1 MGTGARM
8 SRYPCSTSRHVF
20 RSFFLLVILT
30 IFLSSC
36 SGPLDLAALTP
47 SAPPGLGNDS
57 SSSWYQVYFT
67 DPSQSGNGPDLAL
80 AAAIAGARSS
90 VDVAIY
96 DFDLDSISQALI
108 SVAQKGARVRLVTD
122 SDNLDEAGIQAVK
135 AAIIP
140 VLGDRHEGLM
150 HNKFTVIDQS
160 EVWTGSMNYS
170 QTDTYQ
176 NNNNLIRIRSEKL
189 AQDYTAEFEEMFLQ
203 DRFGPDKF
211 ANTPDPLVTVNG
223 TALEVFFSPSDRPS
237 SRLKELISE
246 AKQNIY
252 FLAFS
257 FTSDTLGKAI
267 IERAKVGVKVAGVME
282 TSQVESNTGTEWD
295 RFQKAGLDVRQD
307 GNLNNMHHKVMIID
321 EQIVVT
327 GSYNFSANAERI
339 NDENL
344 LIIHDAG
351 LAQKYLQEFQKVFGQ
366 AAN

>member
-1 MGTGARM
+1 MGAAARM
-8 SRYPCSTSRHVF
+8 SRIPFSASGKVF
-20 RSFFLLVILT
+20 RSFVSLTILI
-30 IFLSSC
+30 IFLSAC
-36 SGPLDLAALTP
+36 SSPLDLAALTP
-47 SAPPGLGNDS
+47 SAPTGQGNAS
-57 SSSWYQVYFT
+57 PASWYQVFFT
-67 DPSQSGNGPDLAL
+67 DPSQSENGPDLAL
-80 AAAIAGARSS
+80 AAAITGARSS

-96 DFDLDSISQALI
+96 DFDLESISQALI
-108 SVAQKGARVRLVTD
+108 SAAQSGIRVRMVTD
-122 SDNLDEAGIQAVK
+122 SDNLDEAGIQTVK
-135 AAIIP
+135 AAGIP

-189 AQDYTAEFEEMFLQ
+189 AQDYTAEFEEMFTQ
-203 DRFGPDKF
+203 DRFGPDKL
-211 ANTPDPLVTVNG
+211 ANTPNPLISVHG
-223 TALEVFFSPSDRPS
+223 TAIEVFFSPSDRPS
-237 SRLKELISE
+237 SRLKELLSE
-246 AKQNIY
+246 ARQSIY

-267 IERAKVGVKVAGVME
+267 VERAKAGVTVAGVME
-282 TSQVESNTGTEWD
+282 ASQVESNTGTEWD

-307 GNLNNMHHKVMIID
+307 GNPKNMHHKVIIID

-327 GSYNFSANAERI
+327 GSYNFSANAERT

-351 LAQKYLQEFQKVFGQ
+351 LAQQYLAEFQKVFGQ
-366 AAN
+366 ALR